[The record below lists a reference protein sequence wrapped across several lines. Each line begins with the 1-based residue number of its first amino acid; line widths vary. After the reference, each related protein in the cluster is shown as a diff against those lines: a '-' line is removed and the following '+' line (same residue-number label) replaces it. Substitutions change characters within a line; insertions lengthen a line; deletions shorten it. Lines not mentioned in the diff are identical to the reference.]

1 MVAAVFAS
9 TLLSVVLAGSPES
22 YLKFPP
28 DHREDLL
35 THFVCELPPESEVG
49 MYGMPLSGSSYRLE
63 YRKRWFLESFS
74 LSR

>member
-49 MYGMPLSGSSYRLE
+49 EIPSPHPIR
-63 YRKRWFLESFS
+63 S
-74 LSR
+74 LDRELAIEVSPYSAFIKA